1 MVGAHR
7 AGHGGGVAVAHT
19 GPVPLSPRQIAILE
33 RLRRSGTV
41 RISALVRELGV
52 SDMTIRRDLDG
63 LFDAGHAEK
72 VHGGATLF
80 GGAALER
87 DFDDKAHR
95 MMSQKRAIAESAAGL
110 VRPGMALA
118 IGAGSTTYALAGR
131 LADISGLTI
140 VTNSVSIDEVLH
152 RSTRGGHRVIL
163 TGGEHSTT
171 DALVGPTA
179 EATLIGLNVDLTF
192 LSATGMS
199 AARGFTSA
207 TPSQA
212 SVNRA
217 LMRCSQTTVV
227 VADHS
232 KWGRAGFASF
242 AALAAVD
249 TVVCD
254 SDLDA
259 GAQAEIREHT
269 TLVLA

>member
-1 MVGAHR
+1 
-7 AGHGGGVAVAHT
+7 
-19 GPVPLSPRQIAILE
+19 VPLSPRQIAILE
-33 RLRRSGTV
+33 RLRRAGTV
-41 RISALVRELGV
+41 RISVLVKELGV

-63 LFDAGHAEK
+63 LIAAGHAEK

-80 GGAALER
+80 GGGAALEM
-87 DFDDKAHR
+87 DFDDKLHR
-95 MMSQKRAIAESAAGL
+95 MMNEKRAIAESAAAM

-131 LADISGLTI
+131 LGDITGLTI

-179 EATLIGLNVDLTF
+179 EAALVGLNADLTF
-192 LSATGMS
+192 LSATGMT

-212 SVNRA
+212 SVNRT
-217 LMRCSQTTVV
+217 LMRCSETTIVL
-227 VADHS
+227 ADHS

-242 AALAAVD
+242 AALSAVD
-249 TVVCD
+249 MVVSD
-254 SDLDA
+254 SEL
-259 GAQAEIREHT
+259 GPEAQADIRERT